1 MTGHLS
7 DDAIGVGII
16 GLNARTERQI
26 IPGFSAVPGA
36 SVVALCSRDALKAD
50 RIAATLPGCRAFT
63 DLNAFLRAPG
73 LDVVFVGTP
82 PDLHAPMA
90 RQSLEMHKAV
100 ICEKPL
106 ATRAAD
112 AADLARLAARVGQP
126 TAVNFTY
133 RDVSALRNLER
144 LLRARPIGRLL
155 HADLAYYQSR
165 ALLPGARTG
174 NLHFEI
180 GSHLVDALLWLGPLA
195 GANAVASVM
204 ARTTAEEEP
213 AYRQALLEMD
223 NGALVTY
230 RVSKAAAGRANA
242 IEIDLYGTAGSYRL
256 AFDTVGFLLRAADW
270 EKPAESRLVEHAT
283 DLDVPYSAFPAFH
296 FGRLVESIRSG
307 APFPDFAHAARVQ
320 AVLDALH
327 AAEISGKASP
337 VG

>member
-1 MTGHLS
+1 MARHVS
-7 DDAIGVGII
+7 DGVLGVGII

-26 IPGFSAVPGA
+26 VPGFAAVPGA
-36 SVVALCSRDALKAD
+36 TVVALCSRDSQKAE
-50 RIAATLPGCRAFT
+50 RVAATLPGCRAFT
-63 DLNAFLRAPG
+63 DLGAFLRTPG

-90 RQSLEMHKAV
+90 RQALEMHKAV

-106 ATRAAD
+106 ATRADD
-112 AADLARLAARVGQP
+112 AVALAQLAAREGMP

-144 LLRARPIGRLL
+144 ALRVRPIGRLL
-155 HADLAYYQSR
+155 HADLAYYQGR
-165 ALLPGARTG
+165 ALLPGARIG

-195 GANAVASVM
+195 GANAVVSAI

-213 AYRQALLEMD
+213 TFRLALLEMD
-223 NGALVTY
+223 NGALITY
-230 RVSKAAAGRANA
+230 RVSKATAGRANA
-242 IEIDLYGTAGSYRL
+242 IEVDLYGTVRSYRL
-256 AFDTVGFLLRAADW
+256 AFDTVGFVLREADW
-270 EKPAESRLVEHAT
+270 ERPAESRLVEPAP

-296 FGRLVESIRSG
+296 FGRLLEAIRSG
-307 APFPDFAHAARVQ
+307 AAFPDFAHAARVQ
-320 AVLDALH
+320 AVLDALQ
-327 AAEISGKASP
+327 AAELSGRASP